1 MSLEYEFDVPI
12 YSKRNYI
19 PFIADVLVAQ
29 LNRTVAEW
37 SDWFHTATL
46 NATVVVWT

>member
-1 MSLEYEFDVPI
+1 MSLEYEFDLPV

-19 PFIADVLVAQ
+19 PFISDTLVVL
-29 LNRTVAEW
+29 LNSTIAEW

-46 NATVVVWT
+46 NLTTVTWT